1 MLRRP
6 SQRRSSRGIQEIDLP
21 LVPILDA
28 FVTLIAFLLLAT
40 SLLAVTLIDTPV
52 PVVSADSPKDENK
65 KPLALTLRID
75 QDTLILS
82 SAFRLIPEQK
92 FPKVDKGYDVV
103 KLHEAL
109 LAIRAKFPQEQSI
122 VFMPAADVKYDD
134 LVQLMDASRL
144 LSKTDPAMPT
154 VKDKDG
160 VDRIQQFLFPT
171 VVFGNVIS
179 GT

>member
-6 SQRRSSRGIQEIDLP
+6 SKRRSSKGIQEIDLP
-21 LVPILDA
+21 LVPVLDA

-52 PVVSADSPKDENK
+52 PVVSNEPPPKDE
-65 KPLALTLRID
+65 KPLGLQLKIE
-75 QDTLILS
+75 QDKLILS
-82 SAFRLIPEQK
+82 SQSGFVPKQE
-92 FPKVDKGYDVV
+92 FPKVDKGYDVA
-103 KLHEAL
+103 KLHDAL
-109 LAIRAKFPQEQSI
+109 IAVRQKFPKEQNI
-122 VFMPAADVKYDD
+122 VYLPAADVKYDD
-134 LVQLMDASRL
+134 LVQLMDATRL
-144 LSKTDPAMPT
+144 LSKTDPANPP

-160 VDRIQQFLFPT
+160 VDRIDPFLFPT